1 MVWLW
6 QHCADLCLQE
16 QEARTELL
24 RDRTRKRQH
33 NEIEASSSTEVI
45 ESASQPANK
54 LVKSTSDISLIQRGH
69 INFFKDIEQ
78 GVRAL
83 ENLKSAM

>member
-1 MVWLW
+1 MLTF
-6 QHCADLCLQE
+6 ADLCLQE

-33 NEIEASSSTEVI
+33 NEIEASSSSVAI
-45 ESASQPANK
+45 ESTSQPANK
-54 LVKSTSDISLIQRGH
+54 LVKSATDISLIQGGH

-78 GVRAL
+78 GVRAS
-83 ENLKSAM
+83 KI